1 MSKSYGNTIALRES
15 PANVEQKI
23 RTMPTDPARG
33 RRTDPGSPEKCPVW
47 QFHQIYSDD
56 ATKTW
61 VQEGCQSA
69 GIGCIECKQP
79 VIQAVLQELA
89 PIRERA
95 KQYIEEPSAVR
106 AILSEGSE
114 KARETAKE
122 TLEEVRQAMGL
133 VYR

>member
-1 MSKSYGNTIALRES
+1 
-15 PANVEQKI
+15 
-23 RTMPTDPARG
+23 
-33 RRTDPGSPEKCPVW
+33 
-47 QFHQIYSDD
+47 
-56 ATKTW
+56 